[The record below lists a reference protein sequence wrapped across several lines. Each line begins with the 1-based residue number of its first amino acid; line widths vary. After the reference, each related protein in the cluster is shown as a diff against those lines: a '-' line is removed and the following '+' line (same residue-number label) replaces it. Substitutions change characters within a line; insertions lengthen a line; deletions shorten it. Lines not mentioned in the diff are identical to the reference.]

1 MINKLKEWFYKRKI
15 LNIQQFAHNH
25 RNYLVIVCDP
35 KDDTM
40 FVSYRNKQVSARI
53 KSEDGLNHHV
63 VKGVLKHS
71 IFEREIDRYI
81 GGLVYGLKLPLQ
93 YGSDFYKFLDGALF
107 NISKS
112 LKDKKDYAK
121 KK

>member
-1 MINKLKEWFYKRKI
+1 MIDKIKALFYTRKM
-15 LNIQQFAHNH
+15 LNIQQFARNH
-25 RNYLVIVCDP
+25 RGYLVIVCDP

-40 FVSYRNKQVSARI
+40 FMSYRGRQVSAKI
-53 KSEDGLNHHV
+53 KSEDGRNHKV

-71 IFEREIDRYI
+71 IFEREIDRFI
-81 GGLVYGLKLPLQ
+81 GGIMQGMKLSLEHGNQ
-93 YGSDFYKFLDGALF
+93 FYQFIDGALF

-112 LKDKKDYAK
+112 LKK